1 MKTLKEL
8 KEIMKNL
15 DEVTIISKRSNEYK
29 CKICSK
35 YMIYDLRHYKTININ
50 PYYLGGL
57 TIYHVS
63 WYENNQIHSYD
74 FIIG

>member
-1 MKTLKEL
+1 MKTLKEI

-15 DEVTIISKRSNEYK
+15 DEVTIISKRGNEYK

-35 YMIYDLRHYKTININ
+35 YMIYDLRQYKTININ
-50 PYYLGGL
+50 THHLKDI

-63 WYENNQIHSYD
+63 WYENKQINSYN